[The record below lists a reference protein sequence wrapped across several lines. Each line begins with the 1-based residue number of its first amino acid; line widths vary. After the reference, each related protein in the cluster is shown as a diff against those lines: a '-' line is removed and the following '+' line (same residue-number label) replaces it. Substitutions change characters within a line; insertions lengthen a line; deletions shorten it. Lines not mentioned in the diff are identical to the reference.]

1 MQKYLQNALNT
12 IFNIFELI
20 RPKKIVFK
28 NPELLANKMNLFG
41 NYKFNNIIMKSIM
54 FFLIVNLFA
63 ISVKSQVIKGS
74 FKEGEV
80 YLTLNEINHW
90 VKIKGLENKTMP
102 IIILHGGP
110 GGNNYVFEGTIGPL
124 LEEFATIVYYE
135 QRGCGRSYAAKDTN
149 DYMMLTLINDLDE
162 LIETLGVEKVSLLG
176 YSFGAE
182 LALRFTKQ
190 HPEKV
195 NKLILSAPAEL
206 STSTNLIQIQ
216 GFYSIANNDNC
227 QMVGYIESV

>member
-1 MQKYLQNALNT
+1 MQEW
-12 IFNIFELI
+12 FV
-20 RPKKIVFK
+20 VF
-28 NPELLANKMNLFG
+28 
-41 NYKFNNIIMKSIM
+41 IHSW
-54 FFLIVNLFA
+54 
-63 ISVKSQVIKGS
+63 IKGQ
-74 FKEGEV
+74 
-80 YLTLNEINHW
+80 INHW
-90 VKIKGLENKTMP
+90 VKIKGLENKTIP

-110 GGNNYVFEGTIGPL
+110 GGNNYVFERTIGPL

-195 NKLILSAPAEL
+195 NKLIDIDGRNEAAIYLHA
-206 STSTNLIQIQ
+206 
-216 GFYSIANNDNC
+216 
-227 QMVGYIESV
+227 VGSL